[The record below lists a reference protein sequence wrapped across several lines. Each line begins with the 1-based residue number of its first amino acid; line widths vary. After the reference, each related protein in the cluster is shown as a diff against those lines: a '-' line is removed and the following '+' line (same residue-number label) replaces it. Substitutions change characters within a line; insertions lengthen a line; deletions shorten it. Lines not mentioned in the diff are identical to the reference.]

1 MICDIAP
8 AMIDFSLT
16 GHEGA
21 TPHVEHIIVGTVA
34 DTLTTA
40 ENLFCEGVVKEP
52 LQIITAFLVVTVV
65 GKERGNLNSMVFQ
78 CIAGAK
84 QFVLF
89 VVLMEEIYFPEE
101 VSVSATQL

>member
-1 MICDIAP
+1 M
-8 AMIDFSLT
+8 
-16 GHEGA
+16 
-21 TPHVEHIIVGTVA
+21 EHIIVGTVA

-40 ENLFCEGVVKEP
+40 ENLFCESVVKEP

-84 QFVLF
+84 EFVLF
-89 VVLMEEIYFPEE
+89 VVLMEKLHIPCE
-101 VSVSATQL
+101 VSVSTT